1 MPIVILSFLA
11 FDKND
16 ESSRGPLE
24 WCLNMRTAV
33 NIRGNKADRI
43 YGMFRLSKEDAV
55 LFNVSYTENHCLTF
69 DSWKHAD
76 RVAKEKYFWTGYWLE
91 IRKKIDENSVIKDN
105 FVDLFGDAGIIGT
118 ADRAQTIVAQ
128 WVAEGEY
135 YQDKPGFK
143 SKHVLAEPE
152 DLEVNDEQTEQGDE
166 DEDQDENEDSEYKD
180 DDDEDDS
187 SEDGEQEDLH
197 HRRNPPRT
205 PERRH
210 QPQRPSAPRQVRKYK
225 KRTLSKR
232 ELQQQLQLM
241 MEQLDHSQQE
251 MEQTRKQLRMMRK
264 LNFE

>member
-55 LFNVSYTENHCLTF
+55 LFNVSYNENHCLTF
-69 DSWKHAD
+69 DSWKYAD

-152 DLEVNDEQTEQGDE
+152 DMVVNDEQTEQGDE

-180 DDDEDDS
+180 DDEDDS

-197 HRRNPPRT
+197 HRRNQPRT

-210 QPQRPSAPRQVRKYK
+210 QPQRPSAPQKARKYK

-232 ELQQQLQLM
+232 ELQQQLLSI

-264 LNFE
+264 LHFE